1 MKSYAKHFP
10 KVSNFDEYF
19 RQAAEF
25 AELNT
30 PERRALFLAN
40 IAHESAFLTKL
51 EENMNYSAKRLAQVW
66 PKRFSRGGIASKE
79 PNAKAREIAN
89 QPKLIAEAV
98 YGGRMGNGPE
108 GSGDGWKYRGR
119 GAIMLT
125 GADNYRKI
133 GTDLGVRSIFVEN
146 PDVVSDP
153 EYALLSAA
161 AWWLRND
168 INGFA
173 DKLPDEKSDLIW
185 WDDTDIMEQA
195 RKRVN
200 GGTLGLAE
208 VKKLFKMFME

>member
-10 KVSNFDEYF
+10 KVPNFDEYF
-19 RQAAEF
+19 WQAAEF

-30 PERRALFLAN
+30 PERQALFLAN

-89 QPKLIAEAV
+89 QPKLIAEAA

-108 GSGDGWKYRGR
+108 GSGDGWNYRGR

-125 GADNYRKI
+125 GKDNYQRVSKAI
-133 GTDLGVRSIFVEN
+133 PEPHLFLEFPDLVASN
-146 PDVVSDP
+146 Q
-153 EYALLSAA
+153 YALISAA
-161 AWWLRND
+161 IWWELNEMN
-168 INGFA
+168 IFA
-173 DKLPDEKSDLIW
+173 DGFLKGGNYVDLYLI
-185 WDDTDIMEQA
+185 QS